1 MLGGWAGG
9 WGASWG
15 GGWAW
20 ALVSRGGGFAGVP
33 LAPLGLGGGVSGGLG
48 RMLLVSACGCPSA
61 FSSLSCWVPCAGVS
75 VALLG
80 SDGWLGGG
88 VGWMWWRRVPVGLEP
103 EGAGGGAVQ
112 GVASVK

>member
-1 MLGGWAGG
+1 MPADGWACPF
-9 WGASWG
+9 
-15 GGWAW
+15 
-20 ALVSRGGGFAGVP
+20 ALLSCGEPCVP
-33 LAPLGLGGGVSGGLG
+33 VAPLWPGGGVSGGLG

-88 VGWMWWRRVPVGLEP
+88 VGWMWWRRVPVVLKP
-103 EGAGGGAVQ
+103 
-112 GVASVK
+112 